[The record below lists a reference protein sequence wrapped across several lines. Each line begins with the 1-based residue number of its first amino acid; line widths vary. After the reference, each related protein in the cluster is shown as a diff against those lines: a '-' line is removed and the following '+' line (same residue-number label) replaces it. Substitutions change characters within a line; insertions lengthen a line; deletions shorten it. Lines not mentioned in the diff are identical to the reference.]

1 MLSLYLALID
11 DPSDKELFE
20 KIYTE
25 YEKQMLYVA
34 NEVLNDEHLAEDACQ
49 IAFTR
54 IATHIKKLRVLDEN
68 KTKCYLFI
76 SAKNA
81 ALDIV
86 KKRQRE
92 KTVDIDA
99 FYNLYDKKA
108 HDEIEHISDESYILE
123 ILNKLPDTYTDVMYL
138 HFVVGMSEN
147 DVAQLLNR
155 KINTI
160 RQQVSRG
167 RKKFIELYE
176 KEQNN

>member
-108 HDEIEHISDESYILE
+108 HDEIEHISDESYIRYIDKEYLNYE
-123 ILNKLPDTYTDVMYL
+123 GYKRTDDYIDVTEEELALSQFEDKNNLLKIEDNLDLILK
-138 HFVVGMSEN
+138 
-147 DVAQLLNR
+147 
-155 KINTI
+155 
-160 RQQVSRG
+160 QQ
-167 RKKFIELYE
+167 E
-176 KEQNN
+176 KNVIV